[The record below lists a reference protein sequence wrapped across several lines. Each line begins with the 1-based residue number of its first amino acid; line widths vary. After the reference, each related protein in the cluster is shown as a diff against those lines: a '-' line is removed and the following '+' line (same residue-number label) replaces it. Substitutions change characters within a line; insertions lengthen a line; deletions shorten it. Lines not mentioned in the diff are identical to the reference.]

1 MFVRIT
7 WIAAPPESLDEGATN
22 FEQRLLPRVRTLP
35 GYVGAALLVDRADG
49 RALAV
54 TYWETEEA
62 LRGSEE
68 AAAAT
73 RAQTTPPSTIVDV
86 QRYDLA
92 ILERA
97 QPPRANVFARVNA
110 VHGSPAQVDASL
122 SFLRGQVL
130 PALRAQ
136 SGFRALLVGVDRERG
151 HSLVSSIWET
161 EADRNASEAV
171 VRGLRSDAARTAGAS
186 DVQVELYEV
195 IFLELPG

>member
-7 WIAAPPESLDEGATN
+7 RITAPPETLDEGAAT
-22 FEQRLLPRVRTLP
+22 FEQRLLPQLRTLP
-35 GYVGAALLVDRADG
+35 GYVGAALLADRASG

-54 TYWETEEA
+54 TYWQTEEA
-62 LRGSEE
+62 MRGSEE

-73 RAQTTPPSTIVDV
+73 RAQSTQPSTIVDV

-110 VHGSPAQVDASL
+110 VQGSPAQVDASL
-122 SFLRGQVL
+122 SFLREQVL
-130 PALRAQ
+130 PVLRAQ
-136 SGFRALLVGVDRERG
+136 PGFRALLVGVDRERG

-161 EADRNASEAV
+161 AADRDASEAAIRG
-171 VRGLRSDAARTAGAS
+171 VRTEAARTAGAS
-186 DVQVELYEV
+186 DVQVEPYEV